1 MTTMASITCEQH
13 IAAPPERV
21 FSVFTNLS
29 EAASQV
35 QGIDSI
41 EMLTEGPVG
50 IGTRFRETRTMFGR
64 SATEVMEFVMFD
76 PPRAYG
82 LHAQSHGCRYRTSFD
97 FTPEGAGTRVAMT
110 FEGTPLTQGTKI
122 MSFLMRPLMA
132 RMIRKCVAQD
142 MSDLKA
148 VCERKP

>member
-1 MTTMASITCEQH
+1 MASITCEQH

-21 FSVFTNLS
+21 FSVFTNLPD
-29 EAASQV
+29 AASAIK
-35 QGIDSI
+35 GIDSI

-64 SATEVMEFVMFD
+64 SATEVMEFVTFD
-76 PPRAYG
+76 PPRGYA
-82 LHAQSHGCRYRTSFD
+82 LHAQSHGCRYRTSFG
-97 FTPEGAGTRVAMT
+97 FTPEGAGTRVVMT
-110 FEGTPLTQGTKI
+110 FEGTPLTLGTKI

-132 RMIRKCVAQD
+132 RMIQRCVRQD
-142 MSDLKA
+142 LSDLKG